1 MLQRG
6 LHFPGCSVL
15 VPLIPKEDFCGSERD
30 DMPLKREGE
39 MILLIQYSTL
49 MLLTHLRLQGFL
61 FVHQPAHRL
70 LTAVVRSVVLT
81 SDPVPL
87 LALSLLTPLVHEMT
101 FSLLIIIILILQLL
115 QVLLLLTIT
124 VSNKTAAVT
133 DAPHSSV
140 SVCTCCSEDQNH

>member
-39 MILLIQYSTL
+39 MILSTL

-87 LALSLLTPLVHEMT
+87 LALTLLTPLVHEMT

-115 QVLLLLTIT
+115 QVLLLLTIAI
-124 VSNKTAAVT
+124 SNKTAAVT
-133 DAPHSSV
+133 HAPNSSL
-140 SVCTCCSEDQNH
+140 SVCTCCSEGQNH